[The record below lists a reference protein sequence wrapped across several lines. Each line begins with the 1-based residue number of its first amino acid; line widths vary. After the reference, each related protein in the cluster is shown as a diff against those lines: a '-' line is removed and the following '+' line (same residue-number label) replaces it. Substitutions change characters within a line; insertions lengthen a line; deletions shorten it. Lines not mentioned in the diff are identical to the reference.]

1 MSAGGI
7 KIQLN
12 ELPSD
17 GIKKEDVFLFHLP
30 YASLRKN
37 LAVSVRDVVSQ
48 EGLSDIHC
56 EFCEVDM
63 LTRMKINQYLHRRKI
78 SNEDA

>member
-7 KIQLN
+7 KVQLK

-30 YASLRKN
+30 YASLRKK
-37 LAVSVRDVVSQ
+37 LAVSVLDVVSY

-56 EFCEVDM
+56 EFRDEDM
-63 LTRMKINQYLHRRKI
+63 LTRMKLNQYLHRRKL
-78 SNEDA
+78 SMEAA